1 MLLSREQ
8 LKQIL
13 HGGRRATR
21 GGGAKSMLVY
31 VIIYVALVTVFH
43 ARFSDI
49 DFDEM
54 SGFPVSSEV
63 QKLAAKAVWRNWES
77 NVSSMPTSCDA
88 GYVARFAGAATSVQE
103 QQCLQASKMMICTLA
118 AAVITLALGPLKLTM
133 QTLVSAA
140 ARGRGDPT
148 SALEGM
154 GEHPK
159 AIVEEAQDDVVDVDV
174 DVESQ
179 MTEIGKL
186 TEEIARLTKNVE
198 ESMNRLDVI
207 NRSPD
212 DLSPLSH
219 ESYQLI
225 VAIHNSSDAPKLKME
240 GGIKRTIK
248 YRHPKKGQRSRTMK
262 GRKDFTTKKG
272 HKFYNRQGHRQTRNA
287 KGRRGQPYR
296 K

>member
-148 SALEGM
+148 LALEGM
-154 GEHPK
+154 GEQPT
-159 AIVEEAQDDVVDVDV
+159 AIVEEAQDEAVDI
-174 DVESQ
+174 ENQ
-179 MTEIGKL
+179 MSEISKL
-186 TEEIARLTKNVE
+186 TEQIAALTANVQRSMERLDA
-198 ESMNRLDVI
+198 MNRD
-207 NRSPD
+207 PA

-225 VAIHNSSDAPKLKME
+225 VAIHNSSDDLKLKME

-287 KGRRGQPYR
+287 KGRRGKPYH

>member
-1 MLLSREQ
+1 MRLSKEQ

-13 HGGRRATR
+13 SGGRRATR
-21 GGGAKSMLVY
+21 GGGTKSMLVY
-31 VIIYVALVTVFH
+31 VIIYVALVTVFD
-43 ARFSDI
+43 ATFSDS
-49 DFDEM
+49 DFDDM
-54 SGFPVSSEV
+54 SGFPVSREV
-63 QKLAAKAVWRNWES
+63 QKLAAKAVWRDWES

-88 GYVARFAGAATSVQE
+88 GYIARFAGAATSDQE
-103 QQCLQASKMMICTLA
+103 QLCLQASKLMICTLA

-154 GEHPK
+154 GEQPK
-159 AIVEEAQDDVVDVDV
+159 AIVEEEQYEATDL
-174 DVESQ
+174 EAQ
-179 MTEIGKL
+179 MTQVSKL
-186 TEEIARLTKNVE
+186 TEQIAALTANVQS
-198 ESMNRLDVI
+198 SMDRLDAI
-207 NRSPD
+207 NREPA
-212 DLSPLSH
+212 DLSPLSR

-225 VAIHNSSDAPKLKME
+225 LAIHSSSSAHKLKME

-248 YRHPKKGQRSRTMK
+248 YRHPKKGQHSRTMK

-272 HKFYNRQGHRQTRNA
+272 HKFYNRHGHRQTRNA
-287 KGRRGQPYR
+287 KGRRGKPYR